1 MRNFPKDFKW
11 GVATSSY
18 QIEGGNNN
26 ADWALWEEKKGLD
39 KAGNACG
46 SYEKYIE
53 DIELLKKINVNSY
66 RFSLEW
72 SRIEPNE
79 GDWNIEAIEHYKDMI
94 KRLKIENIEP
104 FVTLFHFTLP
114 QWVSREKGFENKKI
128 IEYFKRYVGFV
139 VENLG
144 SDVNFWITINEP
156 EIYSTLGYI
165 TGEWPPGRRNS
176 YIKYFKVIRNL
187 EIAHIQSYKRIN
199 ELYKKYGW
207 SKPSISISKNNTDI
221 VGKDFISK
229 LYVWF
234 LKYIFSYSYL
244 NRVRNYIDFIG
255 LNIYFYSEIVF
266 DPFSKG
272 NFLFRTLSLHNFD
285 KQDIINWDIN
295 PKSMYNI
302 VMDIHNRY
310 KKDIYITENG
320 LSDIKD
326 TRKSKY
332 IKDNLEYLLKA
343 IDKGAHVKGYF
354 HWSMIDNFE
363 WIEGFKPKFGIAF
376 INNNGERVLKKSGKY
391 YSNIIK
397 NNSL

>member
-26 ADWALWEEKKGLD
+26 ADWALWEDKKNLE
-39 KAGNACG
+39 KAGDACK

-53 DIELLKKINVNSY
+53 DIDLLKKMNVNSY

-79 GDWNIEAIEHYKDMI
+79 GEWSIEAIEHYKDMI
-94 KRLKIENIEP
+94 KRLKMENIEP

-114 QWVSREKGFENKKI
+114 QWVSKERGFENKKT

-156 EIYSTLGYI
+156 DIYGTLGYI
-165 TGEWPPGRRNS
+165 TGEWPPGRRKS
-176 YIKYFKVIRNL
+176 YLKYFKVMRNL
-187 EIAHIQSYKRIN
+187 EIAHIQSYKKIN

-207 SKPSISISKNNTDI
+207 SKPAISISKNNTDL
-221 VGKDFISK
+221 VGKDFLSRI
-229 LYVWF
+229 YVFF
-234 LKYIFSYSYL
+234 LKYIFSYSFL
-244 NRVRNYIDFIG
+244 NKVKNYIDFIG
-255 LNIYFYSEIVF
+255 LNIYFYSEVVF

-272 NFLFRTLSLHNFD
+272 SFLFRTLSQHNFD

-320 LSDIKD
+320 LSDTKD
-326 TRKSKY
+326 NRKAKY
-332 IKDNLEYLLKA
+332 INDNLEYLLKA

-363 WIEGFKPKFGIAF
+363 WIEGFKPKFGLAF
-376 INNNGERVLKKSGKY
+376 INSKGDRILKKSGKY

>member
-128 IEYFKRYVGFV
+128 IEYFKSYVGFV

-144 SDVNFWITINEP
+144 SDVNF
-156 EIYSTLGYI
+156 
-165 TGEWPPGRRNS
+165 
-176 YIKYFKVIRNL
+176 
-187 EIAHIQSYKRIN
+187 
-199 ELYKKYGW
+199 
-207 SKPSISISKNNTDI
+207 
-221 VGKDFISK
+221 
-229 LYVWF
+229 
-234 LKYIFSYSYL
+234 
-244 NRVRNYIDFIG
+244 
-255 LNIYFYSEIVF
+255 
-266 DPFSKG
+266 
-272 NFLFRTLSLHNFD
+272 
-285 KQDIINWDIN
+285 
-295 PKSMYNI
+295 
-302 VMDIHNRY
+302 
-310 KKDIYITENG
+310 
-320 LSDIKD
+320 
-326 TRKSKY
+326 
-332 IKDNLEYLLKA
+332 
-343 IDKGAHVKGYF
+343 
-354 HWSMIDNFE
+354 
-363 WIEGFKPKFGIAF
+363 
-376 INNNGERVLKKSGKY
+376 
-391 YSNIIK
+391 
-397 NNSL
+397 